1 MTDELKI
8 HFISFHEALIEKSSG
23 NQLMNNKNILCC
35 RVTKSLKLILNDIW
49 YDSQYKELQ
58 FWPETERNWILIQH
72 VPHLFVKIRFFNRI
86 NVALKRGQIDS
97 KLFGLRITE
106 CHLRNKKA
114 SFETQHTLTDWHI
127 FL

>member
-49 YDSQYKELQ
+49 YDSQYEELQ
-58 FWPETERNWILIQH
+58 FWPETERNWILIKH
-72 VPHLFVKIRFFNRI
+72 VPHLFVKIGFFNRI
-86 NVALKRGQIDS
+86 NVSLERGQIDS

-106 CHLRNKKA
+106 CDL
-114 SFETQHTLTDWHI
+114 
-127 FL
+127 